1 MRFAA
6 AALIATTY
14 AVKLTD
20 DDEWDSYYQ
29 EIAELA
35 SFIIDDNA
43 SGTIDENEWGQT
55 VDHVVE
61 LNADYGWD
69 LTEEDENVAWD
80 FFYENAHDHDGD
92 EDWEMDVEDFEN
104 AFVDSSNYIVGEIE
118 FAIHESLEGA
128 YYDEIVAEIMGHA
141 D

>member
-29 EIAELA
+29 EIAEMA
-35 SFIIDDNA
+35 SSIIDDNA
-43 SGTIDENEWGQT
+43 NGTIDEDEWEDT
-55 VDHVVE
+55 IEYIVD

-69 LTEEDENVAWD
+69 LTQEDTDVAWD
-80 FFYENAHDHDGD
+80 FFYDNGHDDDGD
-92 EDWEMDVEDFEN
+92 ELWEISVEDFEN

-118 FAIHESLEGA
+118 WAIHESLEGA